1 MHMNMMK
8 KMTGNKNYKIGR
20 NFEYVVKQYL
30 KENGWDVK
38 RAYASKGIFD
48 LLAYKLPIKLGV
60 QVKSLSSNKNRAYL
74 DPTERN
80 MLQDYFDKPSQ
91 PYEFVN
97 WNKKYQMPLL
107 QLIDDVFV
115 VVHAYNMFDGIGWRI
130 LMANGWRDVYISR
143 DVTID

>member
-1 MHMNMMK
+1 
-8 KMTGNKNYKIGR
+8 MTNGMTKNRNYKVGR

-30 KENGWDVK
+30 TENGWKVK

-74 DPTERN
+74 DPKEKLE
-80 MLQDYFDKPSQ
+80 LQEYYCNTPV

-107 QLIDDVFV
+107 QLIDDVFTV
-115 VVHAYNMFDGIGWRI
+115 IHAYNMFDGIGWRM
-130 LMANGWRDVYISR
+130 LTQDGWRNVYISQ
-143 DVTID
+143 DITIE